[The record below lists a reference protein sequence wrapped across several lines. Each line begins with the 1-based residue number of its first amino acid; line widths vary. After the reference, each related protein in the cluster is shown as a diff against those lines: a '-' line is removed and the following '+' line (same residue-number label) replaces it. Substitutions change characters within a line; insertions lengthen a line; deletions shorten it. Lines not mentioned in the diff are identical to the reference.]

1 MSSFAPP
8 TDRTREFREFVLA
21 REAALPSTT
30 KRQRV
35 KFGQAKRAAS
45 LPPGAPVEDN
55 WSKQAE
61 QVATNLRSFSAFLIS
76 IRRAYLDLGSSS
88 SHHASQPRT
97 LDASKGLAAWEGV
110 RWLSDRERDEIDFGV
125 KVALRR
131 SVDRVRELEAA
142 EKQRIANEA
151 RRNPNQGLS
160 RFLGLPTTP
169 ASTSA
174 SSILTSHRSCITM
187 FLNTLLARVSEHQ
200 RNQQEARVMRQL
212 ERSAT
217 LGGLGGG
224 GALGMDEFGRAQA
237 EKARVDHTLAK
248 GKGAAASSSSSST
261 AIGTVPSIYR
271 PTPLPSAR
279 PGTED
284 DPSSIEGVLSAAQIQ
299 QFEAEESVLL
309 KSTQSDLASLKL
321 AESSLLEIAALQGQL
336 ALHLSQQGELT
347 DKLWE
352 EAVAVTGKVEEGN
365 VQLKKARERNRESRV
380 WILIFLMMASGTL
393 VFLDQ
398 Y

>member
-1 MSSFAPP
+1 MSFVPAQ
-8 TDRTREFREFVLA
+8 DRFREFREAVEL
-21 REAALPSTT
+21 RESALESTT
-30 KRQRV
+30 RTSNKRQRV
-35 KFGQAKRAAS
+35 KFGKAKRAAS
-45 LPPGAPVEDN
+45 LPPGAPLEDN

-61 QVATNLRSFSAFLIS
+61 QVATNLRSFSAFLLS

-88 SHHASQPRT
+88 AHHASQPRT
-97 LDASKGLAAWEGV
+97 LDTTKGLSAWEGV
-110 RWLSDRERDEIDFGV
+110 RWLSDCERDEIDFGV
-125 KVALRR
+125 KVAIRR

-142 EKQRIANEA
+142 EKQRLANNS

-160 RFLGLPTTP
+160 RFLGLSNLPT
-169 ASTSA
+169 STTST
-174 SSILTSHRSCITM
+174 ILTSHRNCVLV

-224 GALGMDEFGRAQA
+224 RALGMEEYGKGKA
-237 EKARVDHTLAK
+237 EKARVDHVLKKGSGNAK
-248 GKGAAASSSSSST
+248 ASTSGPNS
-261 AIGTVPSIYR
+261 AVPSIYR
-271 PTPLPSAR
+271 PTPFPSAGSASR
-279 PGTED
+279 ED
-284 DPSSIEGVLSAAQIQ
+284 GSLEGMLSAAQIQ

-309 KSTQSDLASLKL
+309 KSSQSDLASLKL
-321 AESSLLEIAALQGQL
+321 AESSLLEIASLQSQL

-352 EAVAVTGKVEEGN
+352 EAVGVTGKVEEGN

-380 WILIFLMMASGTL
+380 WILVFLMMASGTL
-393 VFLDQ
+393 IFLDQ